1 MAKAKYYMKV
11 KNSIVSLPST
21 LYALYIY
28 RTGEN
33 LTDTDIFAIE
43 NTLNRY
49 RKKYPYVSF
58 LMTVSNTDS
67 SFCIKRLCM
76 EQGKKGRPTTKI
88 IGKQVPRHVHI
99 AVISDENHSAY
110 KFLRD
115 VKKALDKR
123 FDGNKCSYWSK
134 GSKIHAI
141 NYINYILKQ
150 SNKIR
155 KNGIFNEILEKEDIT
170 KIKYL

>member
-1 MAKAKYYMKV
+1 MKL

-28 RTGEN
+28 RTGEM
-33 LTDTDIFAIE
+33 LTKADIYSVE
-43 NTLNRY
+43 STLNRY

-67 SFCIKRLCM
+67 HFCTKRLCI
-76 EQGKKGRPTTKI
+76 EQGKKGRPTTKV
-88 IGKQVPRHVHI
+88 IGKQVARHIHI
-99 AVISDENHSAY
+99 AVVGDKNNSAY

-123 FDGNKCSYWSK
+123 FGGNKCSYWSK
-134 GSKIHAI
+134 GNKRHAI
-141 NYINYILKQ
+141 NFINYILRQ
-150 SNKIR
+150 SNRSR
-155 KNGIFNEILEKEDIT
+155 KSGIFYEILEEENIT